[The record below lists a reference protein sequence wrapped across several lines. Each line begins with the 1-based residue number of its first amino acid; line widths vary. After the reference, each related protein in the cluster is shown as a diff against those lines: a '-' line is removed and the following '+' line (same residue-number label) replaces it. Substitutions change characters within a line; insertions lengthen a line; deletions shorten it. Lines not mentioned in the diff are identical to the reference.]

1 MFAIVQNAA
10 VRKIIMLN
18 TPRNGEKFSFPKD
31 ALMNIQKH
39 TRTLLCATGLLAAAV
54 LAACGGGSDRG
65 RDPILGLPAAE
76 LVSVSVTPGSATV
89 LVGASQQYQATA
101 SYADGTSRNVTALST
116 WASASPAIARVT
128 PAGGLATGLTA
139 GSAAITAAFGSKTG
153 AATLVVNAPTPVTPP
168 VVVSLTGLSVT
179 PASAS
184 VRVGATQQYTAIAT
198 YSDSSTAVVTNN
210 VTWSSGSTAIATIA
224 PSGSATGVTVGNA
237 VITAKSDDKSA
248 SATLAVTP
256 ALIVDPPPVVVV
268 PPVVV
273 PPVVVPP
280 VVVPPVVVP
289 PVTTPPPVVDFP
301 ADGGIGLGTLRDY
314 AVLART
320 TITNNAG
327 GTTLVTGNVGA
338 PVQNVEPAQVPG
350 YLNVK
355 SGFDLSRPFE
365 DLQTAVLNGNN
376 RPCTVL
382 SDTGIELGGLT
393 LKPGVYCYSGAI
405 SLTGKLTL
413 NGSGPYIFRAKSALT
428 TAANSVVELTNGAS
442 HTNVFW
448 IPFGETNIGA
458 KSAFQGTI
466 LAGGEDIKVGDGA
479 TVLNGRLL
487 SGKAVVLLNNKIT
500 Q

>member
-1 MFAIVQNAA
+1 MNMKKYTNTLVCAA
-10 VRKIIMLN
+10 
-18 TPRNGEKFSFPKD
+18 
-31 ALMNIQKH
+31 
-39 TRTLLCATGLLAAAV
+39 GLLAAAV

-76 LVSVSVTPGSATV
+76 LVSVSVTPATATV
-89 LVGASQQYQATA
+89 LVGASQQYLATA
-101 SYADGTSRNVTALST
+101 SYADGTSRNVTELSAWT
-116 WASASPAIARVT
+116 SASPAIARVT
-128 PAGGLATGLTA
+128 PAGGLATGLSA
-139 GSAAITAAFGSKTG
+139 GSAAISAAFGNRSG
-153 AATLVVNAPTPVTPP
+153 AATLLVNAPTPVTPP
-168 VVVSLTGLSVT
+168 VVVSLTGLSVS

-184 VRVGATQQYTAIAT
+184 VRVGASQQYTAIAT
-198 YSDSSTAVVTNN
+198 YSDSSTAVITNN
-210 VTWSSGSTAIATIA
+210 VNWTSGSTAIATIA
-224 PSGSATGVTVGNA
+224 PSGSAIGVSVGNA
-237 VITAKSDDKSA
+237 VITASSGDKSA

-280 VVVPPVVVP
+280 VVVPPGTTP
-289 PVTTPPPVVDFP
+289 PVTPPVPDFP
-301 ADGGIGLGTLRDY
+301 ADGSIALGTLREF

-320 TITNNAG
+320 TISNNTG
-327 GTTLVTGNVGA
+327 GSTLVTGNVGG
-338 PVQNVEPAQVPG
+338 PVQNTEPPQVPG
-350 YLNVK
+350 YINVK

-376 RPCTVL
+376 RPCTIL
-382 SDTGIELGGLT
+382 SDTGIELGGLV

-405 SLTGKLTL
+405 NLSGKLTL
-413 NGSGPYIFRAKSALT
+413 NGSGPYIFRAKSTLT

-448 IPFGETNIGA
+448 IPFGETKLGA

-479 TVLNGRLL
+479 SVLNGRLL

>member
-76 LVSVSVTPGSATV
+76 LVSVSVTPGTATV

-116 WASASPAIARVT
+116 WTSASPSIARVT

-139 GSAAITAAFGSKTG
+139 GSAAITAAFGSRTG

-224 PSGSATGVTVGNA
+224 PSGSATGVAVGNA

-248 SATLAVTP
+248 TATLAVTP
-256 ALIVDPPPVVVV
+256 ALIIDPPPVVVV

-280 VVVPPVVVP
+280 VVVPPV
-289 PVTTPPPVVDFP
+289 TTPPEPTPPVIETP
-301 ADGGIGLGTLRDY
+301 SDGSIPLGRLRDY

-327 GTTLVTGNVGA
+327 GTTLVTGNVGG
-338 PVQNVEPAQVPG
+338 PVQNTEPPQAPG

-355 SGFDLSRPFE
+355 SGFELSRPYE
-365 DLQTAVLNGNN
+365 DLSVAVTNGNN
-376 RPCTVL
+376 RPCNVL
-382 SDTGIELGGLT
+382 SDTGIELGGLV
-393 LKPGVYCYSGAI
+393 LKPGVYCYSGAVN
-405 SLTGKLTL
+405 LTGKLTL
-413 NGSGPYIFRAKSALT
+413 DGNGPYVFRVKSTLT
-428 TAANSVVELTNGAS
+428 TAPNSVVELTNGAS

-448 IPFGETNIGA
+448 IPFGETNLGA

-466 LAGGEDIKVGDGA
+466 LADGEDIKVGDGA

-500 Q
+500 K